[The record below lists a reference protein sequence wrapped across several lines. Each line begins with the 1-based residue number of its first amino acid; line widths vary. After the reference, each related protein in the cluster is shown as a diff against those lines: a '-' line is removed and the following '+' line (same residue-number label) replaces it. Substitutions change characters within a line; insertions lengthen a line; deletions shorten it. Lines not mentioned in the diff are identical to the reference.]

1 MEVDM
6 KNLMLK
12 MMMSAL
18 VMSSSVL
25 ASDKTPGLTEYNP
38 NHNIA
43 QKTMSSAISTGIFV
57 AGRIVGTETSK
68 LIGDAA
74 FLTGQTNTWSDGYI
88 HNQVAN
94 FTANMSD
101 QAWDLMR
108 FYDHHNID
116 ISDRD
121 DLHMRVAGCIIQ

>member
-1 MEVDM
+1 M

-25 ASDKTPGLTEYNP
+25 ASDKTPGLTEHNP
-38 NHNIA
+38 NHDFAGVAMNVGLTSGLIIGGKLSSTIA
-43 QKTMSSAISTGIFV
+43 TGDSFYALEEAASKGYISNAISNY
-57 AGRIVGTETSK
+57 AGS
-68 LIGDAA
+68 
-74 FLTGQTNTWSDGYI
+74 
-88 HNQVAN
+88 
-94 FTANMSD
+94 MSD

>member
-1 MEVDM
+1 M

-43 QKTMSSAISTGIFV
+43 QKTMSSAIDTGILA
-57 AGRIVGTETSK
+57 AGGIVGTSTAK
-68 LIGDAA
+68 LITGSTY
-74 FLTGQTNTWSDGYI
+74 LVGQTNTWSDGYI

-101 QAWDLMR
+101 QAWDHAIL
-108 FYDHHNID
+108 
-116 ISDRD
+116 
-121 DLHMRVAGCIIQ
+121 